1 MSKLTDF
8 YFKLIKL
15 FGYILPVIL
24 ILLLAY
30 NHIPGLKKKVQIA
43 AVDKMGDVGMKRIAS
58 DPQAKGS
65 VAAEFINI
73 PIEAREISD
82 GIWQATGVGNT
93 HLITTSGKDVLFD
106 TGLATQVP
114 KQMKA
119 LNEAVSDLELSH
131 IIVSHSH
138 ADHSGGV
145 KFWQE
150 EGIEIVAHAEFKE
163 EQRYLKELEPYFWHR
178 NRTLFPFMP
187 QEPPTIGLIATGE
200 VEPNKLVQN
209 GQPYKF
215 SQGGV
220 EFEIHALPGAEG
232 ADNIVL
238 WLPQKKILF
247 SGDFFGPL
255 FPQFP
260 NVFTMRGEKIRKP
273 VEYINSLEKVIEL
286 GPDMIVPSH
295 KTPMTDKEII
305 TSGLIKMRDATRYVH
320 DKTVEGMNSG
330 KTVEQLMGEIQL
342 PPEIAITEEHGKVS
356 WAVKSIWEYYATWF
370 HFDKTT
376 ELYDVPISAV
386 YQDIVQAGGELRLL
400 ERAQTYVN
408 SNEPL
413 KALHLIDIVL
423 GAEPNN
429 APALTVRKMALEQLL
444 TEAKATTNN
453 SYEIYWLN
461 YRIRDAQSKLDAQ

>member
-1 MSKLTDF
+1 MNKLVDI
-8 YFKLIKL
+8 YFKGIKL
-15 FGYILPVIL
+15 IGYILPIIVIALL
-24 ILLLAY
+24 IF
-30 NHIPGLKKKVQIA
+30 NFVPGLKKKAQIA
-43 AVDKMGDVGMKRIAS
+43 AVDKMGDIGMKRIAS
-58 DPQAKGS
+58 DPDAKGS

-73 PIEAREISD
+73 PIEAREISE
-82 GIWQATGVGNT
+82 GIRQATGVGNA
-93 HLITTSGKDVLFD
+93 HVITTADRDVLFD

-119 LNEAVSDLELSH
+119 LKAAIPDLDLSH

-145 KFWQE
+145 KFWE
-150 EGIEIVAHAEFKE
+150 EDGTEIITHAEFGE
-163 EQRYLKELEPYFWHR
+163 EQRYLTELQDYFWGR

-187 QEPPTIGLIATGE
+187 ETPPAIGLIAYGGVKPTIT
-200 VEPNKLVQN
+200 VQN
-209 GQPYKF
+209 GLPYKF

-220 EFEIHALPGAEG
+220 DFEIYALPGAEG

-260 NVFTMRGEKIRKP
+260 NIFTMRGEKIRKA
-273 VEYINSLEKVIEL
+273 VEYANSLDKIIEL
-286 GPDMIVPSH
+286 DPEMIVPSH
-295 KTPMTDKEII
+295 KNPITDKAVIR
-305 TSGLIKMRDATRYVH
+305 SGLVKMRDATRYVH
-320 DKTVEGMNSG
+320 DQTVAGMNAG
-330 KTVEQLMGEIQL
+330 KTVEQLMRDIQL
-342 PPEIAITEEHGKVS
+342 PADLALTQEHGKVS

-376 ELYDVPISAV
+376 ELYGVPISAV
-386 YQDIVQAGGELRLL
+386 YQDIVEAGGQLRLQ
-400 ERAQTYVN
+400 EKAQSYVN
-408 SNEPL
+408 AGEPL
-413 KALHLIDIVL
+413 KALHLVDIVL

-429 APALTVRKMALEQLL
+429 APALSTRKMALEQLRD
-444 TEAKATTNN
+444 EAVASTNN

-461 YRIRDAQSKLDAQ
+461 YRLRDAQSKLEAQ

>member
-1 MSKLTDF
+1 MNKLTDF
-8 YFKLIKL
+8 YFKGIKL
-15 FGYILPVIL
+15 LGYILPL
-24 ILLLAY
+24 ILVLFLAY

-58 DPQAKGS
+58 NPEVKGS

-73 PIEAREISD
+73 PIGARQISS
-82 GIWQATGVGNT
+82 GIWQATGVGNA
-93 HLITTSGKDVLFD
+93 HLITTLGKDVLFD

-119 LNEAVSDLELSH
+119 LKDAVPDLELSH

-138 ADHSGGV
+138 ADHSGGT

-150 EGIEIVAHAEFKE
+150 EGIEIVAHAEFEE

-187 QEPPTIGLIATGE
+187 EEPPNIGLIATGG
-200 VEPNKLVQN
+200 VVPSLTVQN
-209 GQPYKF
+209 GQPYAF

-220 EFEIHALPGAEG
+220 DFEIHALPGAEG
-232 ADNIVL
+232 ADNILL
-238 WLPQKKILF
+238 WLPQRKILF

-273 VEYINSLEKVIEL
+273 VEYVNSLEKIIEFD
-286 GPDMIVPSH
+286 PDMIIPSH
-295 KTPMTDKEII
+295 KDPITDKAVIQ
-305 TSGLIKMRDATRYVH
+305 SGLIKMRDATRYVH
-320 DKTVEGMNSG
+320 DKTVEGMNAG
-330 KTVEQLMGEIQL
+330 KTVEQLMAEIQL
-342 PPEIAITEEHGKVS
+342 PPELALTQEHGKVS

-376 ELYDVPISAV
+376 ELYDVPQSSV
-386 YQDIVQAGGELRLL
+386 YDDIVQAGGELRLQ
-400 ERAQTYVN
+400 EIAGAYAEN
-408 SNEPL
+408 GEPL
-413 KALHLIDIVL
+413 KALHLIDIIL
-423 GAEPNN
+423 GAKPNHV
-429 APALTVRKMALEQLL
+429 PALTVRKVVLEQLL
-444 TEAKATTNN
+444 ADAKASTNN

-461 YRIRDAQSKLDAQ
+461 YRLRDTQSKLDAQ

>member
-15 FGYILPVIL
+15 IGYVLPVL
-24 ILLLAY
+24 LVLLLAY

-58 DPQAKGS
+58 NPDAKGS

-82 GIWQATGVGNT
+82 RIWQATGVGNA
-93 HLITTSGKDVLFD
+93 HLITTSGKDILFD

-119 LNEAVSDLELSH
+119 LKEAVSDLDLSH

-138 ADHSGGV
+138 ADHSGGT

-150 EGIEIVAHAEFKE
+150 EGIEIVAHAEFAE

-187 QEPPTIGLIATGE
+187 EEPPNIGLIATGG
-200 VEPNKLVQN
+200 VVPSLTVQN
-209 GQPYKF
+209 GQPHKF

-238 WLPQKKILF
+238 WLPQRKILF

-273 VEYINSLEKVIEL
+273 VEYINSLEKIIEL
-286 GPDMIVPSH
+286 QYIVCE
-295 KTPMTDKEII
+295 KD
-305 TSGLIKMRDATRYVH
+305 LNDRDATRYVH
-320 DKTVEGMNSG
+320 DKTVEGMNAG
-330 KTVEQLMGEIQL
+330 KTVEQLMGEVQL
-342 PPEIAITEEHGKVS
+342 PPELELTQEHGKVS

-376 ELYDVPISAV
+376 ELYDVPLSAV
-386 YQDIVQAGGELRLL
+386 YQDIVEAGGELRLQ
-400 ERAQTYVN
+400 EKAQSYVDN
-408 SNEPL
+408 GEPL

-423 GAEPNN
+423 GAEANS

-444 TEAKATTNN
+444 EQAKATTNN

-461 YRIRDAQSKLDAQ
+461 YRLRETQSKLDAQ

>member
-1 MSKLTDF
+1 MNKLTDF
-8 YFKLIKL
+8 YFKLVKIA
-15 FGYILPVIL
+15 GILLPIIL
-24 ILLLAY
+24 VLLLAY

-43 AVDKMGDVGMKRIAS
+43 AVDKMGDVGMKRIAEN
-58 DPQAKGS
+58 PEAKGS

-73 PIEAREISD
+73 PIEAREISS
-82 GIWQATGVGNT
+82 GILQATGVGNA
-93 HLITTSGKDVLFD
+93 HLITTSGKDILFD

-119 LNEAVSDLELSH
+119 LKEAVPDVDLSH

-150 EGIEIVAHAEFKE
+150 EGVEIVTHAEFEE
-163 EQRYLKELEPYFWHR
+163 EQRYLTELQDYFWGR
-178 NRTLFPFMP
+178 NKTLFPFMP
-187 QEPPTIGLIATGE
+187 ESPPEIGLIAYGGVAPTRA
-200 VEPNKLVQN
+200 VHN

-215 SQGGV
+215 TQGGV

-232 ADNIVL
+232 VDNIVL

-260 NVFTMRGEKIRKP
+260 NIFTMRGEKIRKP
-273 VEYINSLEKVIEL
+273 VEYIKSLETIIAL

-295 KTPMTDKEII
+295 KDPITDKEVIR
-305 TSGLIKMRDATRYVH
+305 TGLVKMRDATRYVH
-320 DKTVEGMNSG
+320 DATVAGMNAG
-330 KTVEQLMGEIQL
+330 KTVEQLMTEIEL
-342 PPEIAITEEHGKVS
+342 PPELALTQEHGKVS

-376 ELYDVPISAV
+376 ELYAVPQSAV
-386 YQDIVQAGGELRLL
+386 YADIVEEGGKLRLT
-400 ERAQTYVN
+400 EKAQSYVD
-408 SNEPL
+408 SGEPL
-413 KALHLIDIVL
+413 KAMHLMDIVL
-423 GAEPNN
+423 GNEPNN

-444 TEAKATTNN
+444 EQARATTNN

-461 YRIRDAQSKLDAQ
+461 YRLRDTQSKLDAQ

>member
-1 MSKLTDF
+1 MNKLTDF
-8 YFKLIKL
+8 YFRLIKL
-15 FGYILPVIL
+15 IGYILPVL
-24 ILLLAY
+24 LVLLLAY
-30 NHIPGLKKKVQIA
+30 NYIPGLKKKVQIA
-43 AVDKMGDVGMKRIAS
+43 AVDKIGDVGMKRIAS
-58 DPQAKGS
+58 NPEAEGS

-73 PIEAREISD
+73 PIEAREISG
-82 GIWQATGVGNT
+82 GIWQATGVGNA
-93 HLITTSGKDVLFD
+93 HVITTSEGAVMFD

-114 KQMKA
+114 KQMKV
-119 LNEAVSDLELSH
+119 LNEAVPDLDVSH

-150 EGIEIVAHAEFKE
+150 EGIEIIAHAEFLE

-187 QEPPTIGLIATGE
+187 EEPPAIGLIATGE
-200 VEPNKLVQN
+200 VEPNKFVQN
-209 GQPYKF
+209 GVPYSF

-220 EFEIHALPGAEG
+220 DFEIHALPGAEG

-238 WLPQKKILF
+238 WLPQKKILL

-273 VEYINSLEKVIEL
+273 VEYINSLEKIIEL
-286 GPDMIVPSH
+286 GPEMIVPSH
-295 KTPMTDKEII
+295 KDPITDKAVIQD
-305 TSGLIKMRDATRYVH
+305 GLIKMRDATRYVH
-320 DKTVEGMNSG
+320 DKTIEGMNAE
-330 KTVEQLMGEIQL
+330 KTVEQLMAEIEL
-342 PPEIAITEEHGKVS
+342 PATLALTQEHGKVS

-376 ELYDVPISAV
+376 ELYDVPISSV
-386 YQDIVQAGGELRLL
+386 YQDIVEAGGELKLQ
-400 ERAQTYVN
+400 EKAQGYVDN
-408 SNEPL
+408 SEPL

-423 GAEPNN
+423 GNEPNN
-429 APALTVRKMALEQLL
+429 APALTTRKMALEQLL
-444 TEAKATTNN
+444 AEAKTTTNN

-461 YRIRDAQSKLDAQ
+461 YRIRDTQSKLDTQ